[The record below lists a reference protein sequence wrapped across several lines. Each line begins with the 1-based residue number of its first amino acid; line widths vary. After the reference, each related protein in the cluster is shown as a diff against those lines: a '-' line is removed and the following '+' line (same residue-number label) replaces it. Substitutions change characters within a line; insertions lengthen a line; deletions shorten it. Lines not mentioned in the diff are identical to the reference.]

1 MAALSS
7 YTPIAT
13 YTVTTAQTDYTF
25 TSIPSTYTDLILVIV
40 AANGSSDIDINLR
53 VNGDTASNYSWTS
66 VLGTGASALSSRAS
80 SQSSGRI
87 GNMSGSNAGSNT
99 VIVNFFDYANTTT
112 YKTIIARENNAS
124 NQVAARVNSWRK
136 TPEAITSISVIGQI
150 STSATF
156 VAGSTFSLYGIANNT
171 AGAKATGGVI
181 SSDSSYFYHSFY
193 ATGTFTPTQSLS
205 CDYLVVA
212 GGGGGGHNG
221 GGGGAGGYKT
231 SIGGS
236 PLSVTAT
243 GYTITVG
250 AGGAGGT
257 TAGTILS
264 AGQVGTNSVFS
275 SITSTGGGGGG
286 TGYGYNPTAGG
297 SGGGAQTQQTGG
309 AATPSGQG
317 NAGGNGGTTGGVPYA
332 AGGGGG
338 AGAVGANGVDATST
352 GGNGGIGL
360 TSTLNVQ
367 SLATYYAGG
376 GGGAGYTVT
385 TVGTGGTGGGGNAG
399 TTSVNPQAGTV
410 NTGGG
415 GGGDKGATYAGGAGG
430 SGVVIIRYAR

>member
-1 MAALSS
+1 MTAFSS

-13 YTVTTAQTDYTF
+13 HTIASAV
-25 TSIPSTYTDLILVIV
+25 STYTFSSISGSYTDLVLVV
-40 AANGSSDIDINLR
+40 NAKSTSGGVDVSMR
-53 VNGDTASNYSWTS
+53 FNGDTASNYSKTNLYGDAGGATS
-66 VLGTGASALSSRAS
+66 TR
-80 SQSSGRI
+80 QSNQTQ
-87 GNMSGSNAGSNT
+87 GNINLAGYITTSFGPYQ
-99 VIVNFFDYANTTT
+99 IVNIMNYANTTT
-112 YKTIIARENNAS
+112 YKTYLSRAGNVSVGVDAI
-124 NQVAARVNSWRK
+124 VGTWRK
-136 TPEAITSISVIGQI
+136 TPEAITSITLFVSGD
-150 STSATF
+150 TF
-156 VAGSTFSLYGIANNT
+156 AVGSTFSLYGIANT
-171 AGAKATGGVI
+171 AAGAKATGGFI
-181 SSDSSYFYHSFY
+181 TSDSSYFYHSFY

-221 GGGGAGGYKT
+221 GGGGAGGFKT

-257 TAGTILS
+257 TAGTSLS
-264 AGQVGTNSVFS
+264 AGQVGSNSVFS

-286 TGYGYNPTAGG
+286 TGYGYNPTSGG

-309 AATPSGQG
+309 AASPSGQG
-317 NAGGNGGTTGGVPYA
+317 NAGGNGGTTGGLPYA

-338 AGAVGANGVDATST
+338 AGAVGANGNDATST
-352 GGNGGIGL
+352 GGNGGVGL
-360 TSTLNVQ
+360 TSTLNAQ

-376 GGGAGYTVT
+376 GGGAGYAVT

-399 TTSVNPQAGTV
+399 TGSVNPQAGTA

>member
-1 MAALSS
+1 MAELSS

-13 YTVTTAQTDYTF
+13 YTFPSAASSYTLS
-25 TSIPSTYTDLILVIV
+25 SIPATYTDLVIV
-40 AANGSSDIDINLR
+40 VNGTASGADYSVGIECNADSATNYSYTFVQGNGS
-53 VNGDTASNYSWTS
+53 TASSARGSSETYATVGTLSNVQSTS
-66 VLGTGASALSSRAS
+66 II
-80 SQSSGRI
+80 QI
-87 GNMSGSNAGSNT
+87 MN
-99 VIVNFFDYANTTT
+99 YANTTT
-112 YKTIIARENNAS
+112 YKTFLGRGNSSAERVRAY
-124 NQVAARVNSWRK
+124 VAMWR
-136 TPEAITSISVIGQI
+136 
-150 STSATF
+150 STSAINAIKLVTNGANF
-156 VAGSTFSLYGIANNT
+156 TTGTTISLYGIANTT

-221 GGGGAGGYKT
+221 GGGGAGGYRT

-243 GYTITVG
+243 AYTITVG

-264 AGQVGTNSVFS
+264 VGQVGTNSVFS
-275 SITSTGGGGGG
+275 SITSAGGGGGG

-317 NAGGNGGTTGGVPYA
+317 NVGGNGGTSGGMPYA

-338 AGAVGANGVDATST
+338 AGAVGANGNDGTST

-376 GGGAGYTVT
+376 GGGAGYAVT

-399 TTSVNPQAGTV
+399 TVSVNPQAGTV

-415 GGGDKGATYAGGAGG
+415 GGGDKSATYAGGAGG